1 MENTKYTE
9 MEMQIRQSVQDE
21 GELRHPPAESK
32 DQRGLDDG
40 VEDGTAVLEI
50 GTETN
55 LGRGSREKTV
65 LLDMG
70 NGPEDVVLIDW
81 AEGDPEVRSHD
92 LLP

>member
-9 MEMQIRQSVQDE
+9 MEMQLRQTVQDE
-21 GELRHPPAESK
+21 GELRHPPSE

-40 VEDGTAVLEI
+40 VEEGTAVLEI
-50 GTETN
+50 GTEIG

-65 LLDMG
+65 LLDLG
-70 NGPEDVVLIDW
+70 NGPEDVSLIDW

-92 LLP
+92 FDP

>member
-9 MEMQIRQSVQDE
+9 MEMQIRQSV
-21 GELRHPPAESK
+21 ESK